1 MMLKEAFKY
10 LLDLS
15 IKPDERFIDVVDED
29 GNTRT
34 FVIDIDGNSKEIKP
48 LVSRAAESLCINTLT
63 GLVEYVK
70 SNIERVNS
78 KFYLQVFDE
87 TTVYLKGVLDSAGG
101 RETLVIAEAIVP
113 KFHYG
118 HFLNTEE
125 LIIAFQS
132 KFTPTNDRDLLL
144 KVVGN
149 VKEENVRTTG
159 DNGTAQAVTIKTGV
173 ASADDVL
180 VPNPV
185 TLSPYRTFLEVDQ
198 PESAFIF
205 RMKDGPTGAIFEADG
220 GAWRN
225 QAISNVREYL
235 KEELASEIDAGR
247 ITIIA

>member
-1 MMLKEAFKY
+1 MLKEAIKF
-10 LLDLS
+10 LVDLS
-15 IKPDERFIDVVDED
+15 IQPDERFVNIED
-29 GNTRT
+29 AEGNTRS
-34 FVIDIDGNSKEIKP
+34 FVIDSEGNSKEIKP
-48 LVSRAAESLCINTLT
+48 LVRRAVEPLRVNTLT

-70 SNIERVNS
+70 ANVERIDS

-87 TTVYLKGVLDSAGG
+87 TTVYLKGLLNTDGG
-101 RETLVIAEAIVP
+101 RETLVVAEAIVP
-113 KFHYG
+113 KFNYG

-132 KFTPTNDRDLLL
+132 KFTKTPDRDLLL

-159 DNGTAQAVTIKTGV
+159 DNGIAQAVTIKTGV
-173 ASADDVL
+173 ASANDVL

-185 TLSPYRTFLEVDQ
+185 ALAPYRTFLEVDQ
-198 PESAFIF
+198 PISDFIF
-205 RMKDGPTGAIFEADG
+205 RMKDGPSGAIFEADG

-225 QAISNVREYL
+225 QAISNLREYL
-235 KEELASEIDAGR
+235 KVELDSEIETGR